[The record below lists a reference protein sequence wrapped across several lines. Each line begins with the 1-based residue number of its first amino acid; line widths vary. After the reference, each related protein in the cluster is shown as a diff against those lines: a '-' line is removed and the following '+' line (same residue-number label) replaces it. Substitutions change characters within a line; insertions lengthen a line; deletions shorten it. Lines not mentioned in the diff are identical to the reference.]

1 MRWLESITDSMG
13 MNPSKLQE
21 IMKHRRAWHTV
32 IHGVTKSWTCIKRRK
47 NNNNK
52 TRRLVCIHLH
62 LCSLPLSLHMYMCE
76 VHMATCAGNG
86 LESER
91 CMKPPGQQLV
101 ESMKIVGNYRFT
113 RHEVCTDERRAGQ
126 RPHKSS
132 QETSATRLSVT
143 YRLQI
148 QIIYCDCWYQLFYFM
163 VLE

>member
-1 MRWLESITDSMG
+1 MLKVTLQFFGHWRWSADSLESALKLGKTEGKRRRGRQRMRWSESITDSMG

-21 IMKHRRAWHTV
+21 IMKHRRAWRTA
-32 IHGVTKSWTCIKRRK
+32 IHRVTKSWTCVKRRK

-52 TRRLVCIHLH
+52 MRRLVCIHLH

-101 ESMKIVGNYRFT
+101 GSMKIIGNYRFT
-113 RHEVCTDERRAGQ
+113 RHEVCTDERRAG
-126 RPHKSS
+126 
-132 QETSATRLSVT
+132 
-143 YRLQI
+143 
-148 QIIYCDCWYQLFYFM
+148 
-163 VLE
+163 